1 MARISKNKPVKKA
14 IYVFW
19 EGESEEA
26 YSKFLKDKFEE
37 YAIIKCHREK
47 GTFAT
52 AKSYY
57 RNNRRFK
64 SDVEEL
70 DEIWL
75 FFDTELEKSD
85 QWDFNMECVSD
96 IIKSR
101 PKRNPIKIRLLMT
114 TGCLEY
120 WLLLHYKKTAPKI
133 ATPAD
138 KERIMTEIK
147 KKEPN
152 YEKGDYT
159 TTSNIAQNYM
169 TAIENGKWSLERL
182 KEDGL
187 PEDEKL
193 REHWLYRGEHTFT
206 TVHEALLMLLEL
218 LNKK

>member
-26 YSKFLKDKFEE
+26 YSKFLKEEFEE

-47 GTFAT
+47 GTFLT

-75 FFDTELEKSD
+75 FFDTEIEMGD
-85 QWDFNMECVSD
+85 QWDEKMKCLKD

-101 PKRNPIKIRLLMT
+101 PRNNPLKIRLLMT
-114 TGCLEY
+114 TGCIEY
-120 WLLLHYKKTAPKI
+120 WLLLHFKKTAPSI
-133 ATPAD
+133 ATSAD
-138 KERIMTEIK
+138 KEKILNEVRKI
-147 KKEPN
+147 EPT
-152 YEKGDYT
+152 YIKGDYT
-159 TTSNIAQNYM
+159 SIENIAKHYL
-169 TAIENGKWSLERL
+169 AAVENGQWTLERL
-182 KEDGL
+182 KDDGL
-187 PEDEKL
+187 PEDEQQ
-193 REHWLYRGEHTFT
+193 RNQWLFRGEHTFT
-206 TVHEALLMLLEL
+206 TVHEALLMLMEL
-218 LNKK
+218 SKE